1 MPPYS
6 PDLNKIQRCW
16 SWLKSRIPKQLEHF
30 PTLRAAMEHILSL
43 AS

>member
-1 MPPYS
+1 M
-6 PDLNKIQRCW
+6 NKIEPCW
-16 SWLKSRIPKQLEHF
+16 SWLKSPIRKQLEDF